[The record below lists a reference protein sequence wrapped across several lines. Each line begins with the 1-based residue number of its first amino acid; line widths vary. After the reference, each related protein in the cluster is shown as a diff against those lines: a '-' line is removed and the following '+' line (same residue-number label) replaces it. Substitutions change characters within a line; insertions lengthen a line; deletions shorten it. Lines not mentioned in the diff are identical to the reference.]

1 MNNRIHLLCCL
12 ALVALA
18 SGCVTSPPAEGT
30 AASAYAVGD
39 QARVMFDEVVVSLSL
54 RGANAPYQNLH
65 IAPAAV
71 VNVRR
76 TTYSS
81 TYQAQDILR
90 RLEIRVAARLSEVLS
105 GLGEQSLSDTGALRR
120 RVLTEAQTVV
130 DEALRQ
136 WEHGSDYRV
145 EMLIANLYW
154 TDASVGRSQH
164 QQRGWW

>member
-1 MNNRIHLLCCL
+1 
-12 ALVALA
+12 
-18 SGCVTSPPAEGT
+18 
-30 AASAYAVGD
+30 
-39 QARVMFDEVVVSLSL
+39 MFDEVVVSLPL

-65 IAPAAV
+65 VAPAAV

-90 RLEIRVAARLSEVLS
+90 RLETRVAARLSEVLGS
-105 GLGEQSLSDTGALRR
+105 LGEQSLADTSALRR
-120 RVLTEAQTVV
+120 RALTEAQTVV

-145 EMLIANLYW
+145 EIVIASLYW
-154 TDASVGRSQH
+154 TDASVGRSQ
-164 QQRGWW
+164 QQPRGWW